1 MNESISISPPQVDP
15 VVLRLAAHKAPLGL
29 VLAAFAAV
37 YLIWGSTYLG
47 ITIAVKSIPPFLMAG
62 SRFLLAGSFL
72 YFVLRRRGALPPTRP
87 QWGSAVIIGGLLL
100 LAGNGGVSW
109 AQGRV
114 PSGVSALIVA
124 SVPLWILLVDWL
136 RPGGRRPGGLVWWGL
151 AAGGAGVVLIMASR
165 NSLGQRATDPLGA
178 IVLLASAFCWAL
190 GSIYSRHSAKP
201 DSALMTVAMQML
213 AGGVLL
219 LLTGIL
225 MGEGQRFQVSAVTED
240 SAWAFLYLTIFG
252 SLTGYTAYVWLLQV
266 STPALVSTY
275 AYVNPFVAVLLGH
288 LVLKETLP
296 PAVAVAGI
304 LILVSVVLITR
315 PVRGNRGG

>member
-1 MNESISISPPQVDP
+1 MHESISISPPQVDP
-15 VVLRLAAHKAPLGL
+15 VVLRPAAHKAPLGL

-62 SRFLLAGSFL
+62 SRFVLAGSFL
-72 YFVLRRRGALPPTRP
+72 YCVLRGRGALPPTRP

-109 AQGRV
+109 AQGKV

-124 SVPLWILLVDWL
+124 SVPLWIMLVDWL
-136 RPGGRRPGGLVWWGL
+136 RPGGRRPSGLVWWGL

-178 IVLLASAFCWAL
+178 TVLLASALCWAL
-190 GSIYSRHSAKP
+190 GSVYSQHSAKP
-201 DSALMTVAMQML
+201 DSSLMTVAMQML

-225 MGEGQRFQVSAVTED
+225 MGEGHRFQVSAVTED

-252 SLTGYTAYVWLLQV
+252 SLAGYTAYVWLLQV

-315 PVRGNRGG
+315 PVRGNRGH